1 MLPTPDEQTDS
12 LSLENLSPR
21 NFDTKHNN
29 QFCLHFKRGKRPELK
44 QSNGRKSLPKIELTL
59 DPLHEDTPAKS
70 RMNRVSQNT
79 LTGGFPTSGK
89 KEDSKSPSRMYA

>member
-1 MLPTPDEQTDS
+1 MHLKRQVEPNYENKDLQVMLPTPDEQTDS

-44 QSNGRKSLPKIELTL
+44 QSN
-59 DPLHEDTPAKS
+59 
-70 RMNRVSQNT
+70 
-79 LTGGFPTSGK
+79 
-89 KEDSKSPSRMYA
+89 